1 MWARVKS
8 KHRDGVR
15 TMQWELVERLIEAC
29 RRYQKLTGSS
39 LNGSEACREFAGSLL
54 RVSEAYREFVG
65 SLPEW
70 HEGVHRKKTKRLI
83 GRSLR
88 AIEKLAGMGSHWK
101 FARRFAE
108 RIGKFARNAKG
119 DRRKEDQRTCCKI
132 TGGCQSMRDE
142 RWLDCPYH
150 RIRVAANRYWQINHT
165 NGGWTARTIDYGRRP
180 TADGG

>member
-88 AIEKLAGMGSHWK
+88 AIEKLAGKLAKVKSMHSADEFGNSPGVYWK
-101 FARRFAE
+101 FAEGIESFPGWR
-108 RIGKFARNAKG
+108 KG
-119 DRRKEDQRTCCKI
+119 VR
-132 TGGCQSMRDE
+132 
-142 RWLDCPYH
+142 
-150 RIRVAANRYWQINHT
+150 
-165 NGGWTARTIDYGRRP
+165 
-180 TADGG
+180 